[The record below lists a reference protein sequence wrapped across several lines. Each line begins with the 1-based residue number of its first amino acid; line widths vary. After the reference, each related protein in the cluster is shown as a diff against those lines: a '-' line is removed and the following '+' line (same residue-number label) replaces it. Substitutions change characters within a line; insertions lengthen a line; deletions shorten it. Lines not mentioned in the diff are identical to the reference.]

1 MTAIRPRRSALYIPG
16 SNERA
21 LDKVAELEADVII
34 LDLEDAVAPQAK
46 GLARAH
52 IAARLAGGGFAG
64 KEVMIRVNG
73 LETAWGREDL
83 EFCARVKPDAVL
95 VPKVGSASTIMM
107 VAHSLDKLGAAET
120 LRIWAMVETPLA
132 ILNIANIGMTAI
144 DPASRLSGL
153 VMGINDLI
161 KETRAKLLP
170 GRANLMP
177 WLTMTLAAA
186 RAYGLCILDGVYNTL
201 DDETGLANECRQAA
215 DLGFDGKTLIH
226 PRQIDAANAAFSPSD
241 HEVEYARAVIA
252 LFEQPGNADKGAVSY
267 KGQMV
272 ERLHAD
278 IARETVAIS
287 EAIAARG

>member
-21 LDKVAELEADVII
+21 LDKVSELDADVII

-46 GLARAH
+46 ELARAQ
-52 IAARLAGGGFAG
+52 IAARLAGGGFEG
-64 KEVMIRVNG
+64 KEVAIRVNG
-73 LETAWGREDL
+73 LETTWGKDDL
-83 EFCARVKPDAVL
+83 EFCARVKPDAV
-95 VPKVGSASTIMM
+95 VIPKVGSASTIMM
-107 VAHSLDKLGAAET
+107 VAHSLDKLGAAEA

-132 ILNIANIGMTAI
+132 ILNIANIATTAL
-144 DPASRLSGL
+144 DPASRLGSL
-153 VMGINDLI
+153 VMGTNDLV
-161 KETRAKLLP
+161 KETRVRLQP

-177 WLTMTLAAA
+177 WFTTALAAA
-186 RAYGLCILDGVYNTL
+186 RAYGLYILDGVYNVL
-201 DDETGLANECRQAA
+201 DDEAGFANECRQAA

-226 PRQIDAANAAFSPSD
+226 PRQIDIANAAFSPSD
-241 HEVEYARAVIA
+241 QEVEYARAVIA
-252 LFEQPGNADKGAVSY
+252 LFEQPENADKGAVSY

-278 IARETVAIS
+278 IARDTVAIA